1 MPIRIRCPNG
11 HMLVCPDS
19 LAGKAGKCP
28 HCQAKF
34 RIPLPDGAGA
44 VGDSSPS
51 NVSVA
56 VEAAPA
62 PAAKAT
68 ATAPKPHAAILR
80 SYDPDSDPAPAE
92 DEIVF
97 LCPEGHQLAGPASAA
112 GEAEECPVC
121 KSRFIVPSPDEE
133 SEEQDPGTPEVQ
145 LSDLLPAAEPPA
157 GFSLGRAEAGTRG
170 LGALFAALWPY
181 RALGC
186 PIELHLGEGRV
197 LVPNGFAPES
207 ATLSHAVFTVAEPSG
222 AQTLTVIAWSSI
234 ERVNVRNLY
243 DLPRGLTVDV
253 PETQK

>member
-11 HMLVCPDS
+11 HMLVCPDN

-34 RIPLPDGAGA
+34 RIPLPEGAGA
-44 VGDSSPS
+44 AGDSSPS
-51 NVSVA
+51 NVSVS
-56 VEAAPA
+56 VEPAPA
-62 PAAKAT
+62 PAAQAT
-68 ATAPKPHAAILR
+68 STAPAPNAPVLR
-80 SYDPDSDPAPAE
+80 AYDSDNDPAPAE

-112 GEAEECPVC
+112 GQAEECPVC
-121 KSRFIVPSPDEE
+121 QSRFIVPSPDEE
-133 SEEQDPGTPEVQ
+133 PEHEEPTTPEVQ
-145 LSDLLPAAEPPA
+145 LAELLPVAEAPA
-157 GFSLGRAEAGTRG
+157 GFSLAGGEAGSRG
-170 LGALFAALWPY
+170 LGVLFAALWPY

-207 ATLSHAVFTVAEPSG
+207 ASLSHAVFTVAEPSG

-243 DLPRGLTVDV
+243 ELPRGLTVDA
-253 PETQK
+253 PELQK

>member
-11 HMLVCPDS
+11 HMLVCPDN

-34 RIPLPDGAGA
+34 RIPLPEGAATG
-44 VGDSSPS
+44 GDSAAS

-56 VEAAPA
+56 VETAPAPSGKSTAVAPPADAPLLRAYDPDQDAAPA
-62 PAAKAT
+62 
-68 ATAPKPHAAILR
+68 
-80 SYDPDSDPAPAE
+80 D

-97 LCPEGHQLAGPASAA
+97 LCPEGHQLAGPATAA
-112 GEAEECPVC
+112 GQAEECPVC
-121 KSRFIVPSPDEE
+121 KSRFIVPSPDDAAEE
-133 SEEQDPGTPEVQ
+133 EPQSPEVY
-145 LSDLLPAAEPPA
+145 LSQLLPTAETPK
-157 GFSLGRAEAGTRG
+157 GFSLGGDDEAGARG
-170 LGALFAALWPY
+170 LGPLFAALWPY

-197 LVPNGFAPES
+197 LVPNGFAIES
-207 ATLSHAVFTVAEPSG
+207 ASLSHAVFTVNEPSG
-222 AQTLTVIAWSSI
+222 ASTLTVIAWSDI

-253 PETQK
+253 PETK